1 LEDPEI
7 VKVLESMP
15 KLAVLN
21 LMANPVIQ
29 KIKNYRRVLVSR
41 LKNLTY
47 LDDRP
52 VFEKERLAVEAWARG
67 GMEAEREERER
78 QKQEE
83 IDGQKRN
90 YEAMKK
96 MQEEARQKRLQEYGP
111 DEEPVFPEKLQGLYN
126 SMMAKIEEIDDTQV
140 TKDEEV
146 PPGEPIS
153 SENAVINAE
162 EYEDAPVRPRAHI
175 STSGI
180 SFSEPDESKSICKEF
195 QGQKIQEIEEE
206 PMESVYETPA
216 AEEIKTMESI
226 SESMVTLVDQVQA
239 TVSEKAGSCLPN
251 DDLLQ
256 EKFDEKSSETAPT
269 KAKST
274 VKVTRELLKKI
285 HSNDK
290 EEFE

>member
-1 LEDPEI
+1 MEDTEI
-7 VKVLESMP
+7 LNVLESMP

-67 GMEAEREERER
+67 GIEAEREERER

-83 IDGQKRN
+83 IDAQKRN
-90 YEAMKK
+90 FEAMKK
-96 MQEEARQKRLQEYGP
+96 MQEEARKKRLQEYGP
-111 DEEPVFPEKLQGLYN
+111 DEEPVFSEKLQGLHD
-126 SMMAKIEEIDDTQV
+126 SMMAKIQEIDDV
-140 TKDEEV
+140 EDTKDEEV

-153 SENAVINAE
+153 SENAQINAND
-162 EYEDAPVRPRAHI
+162 YEDAPSVRPSAHL

-180 SFSEPDESKSICKEF
+180 SLAKPLESKSTP
-195 QGQKIQEIEEE
+195 KIQEIEEE
-206 PMESVYETPA
+206 PVENVPVRNL
-216 AEEIKTMESI
+216 KTVENV
-226 SESMVTLVDQVQA
+226 SESMVTLVEEVEISSS
-239 TVSEKAGSCLPN
+239 VKEGSASSS

-256 EKFDEKSSETAPT
+256 EQYDEKSRDEAAVPL
-269 KAKST
+269 KNLKVKST
-274 VKVTRELLKKI
+274 VKATRELLEKI
-285 HSNDK
+285 QTDDS
-290 EEFE
+290 E

>member
-1 LEDPEI
+1 LEDTEI
-7 VKVLESMP
+7 LNVLESMP

-67 GMEAEREERER
+67 GIEAEREERER

-83 IDGQKRN
+83 IDAQKRN
-90 YEAMKK
+90 FEAMKK
-96 MQEEARQKRLQEYGP
+96 MQEEARKKRLQEYGP
-111 DEEPVFPEKLQGLYN
+111 DEEPVFSEKLQGLHD
-126 SMMAKIEEIDDTQV
+126 SMMAKIQEIDDV
-140 TKDEEV
+140 EDTKDEEV

-153 SENAVINAE
+153 SENAQINAND
-162 EYEDAPVRPRAHI
+162 YEDAPSVRPSAHL

-180 SFSEPDESKSICKEF
+180 SLAKPLESKSTP
-195 QGQKIQEIEEE
+195 KIQEIEEE
-206 PMESVYETPA
+206 PVENVPVRNL
-216 AEEIKTMESI
+216 KTVENV
-226 SESMVTLVDQVQA
+226 SESMVTLVEEVEISSS
-239 TVSEKAGSCLPN
+239 VKEGSASSS

-256 EKFDEKSSETAPT
+256 EQYDEKSRDEAAVPL
-269 KAKST
+269 KNLKVKST
-274 VKVTRELLKKI
+274 VKATRELLEKI
-285 HSNDK
+285 QTDDS
-290 EEFE
+290 E